1 LNYKKTQISDAVAF
15 SSVIDKKF
23 TTNRITVRFLTELN
37 KTTASLNSVAFMT
50 LTDTNAKYKTIAEL
64 SKKLNS
70 LYGANLK
77 SNSHK
82 AGDIQV
88 LEVSISAILSKFALG
103 DEDILAESAD
113 ILLDCIFSP
122 NIVDGEFE
130 NSVFGY
136 SKKDLLDTIE
146 SEINNKR
153 SYAINKACEVI
164 YENEPCSTSSY
175 GTKETA
181 TAVTPKAAYEQYK
194 TILATAQVEISFVG
208 GEESDVVFDKFK
220 AKFDSLTRNPK
231 EVSVI
236 NFSKIK
242 PEIAEKSMSL
252 DVNQTKMVLAFK
264 SNTKDVIKNK
274 LTSTIFGG
282 TPSSKLFMNVREKL
296 SLCYYCASGYSY
308 SKGTLL
314 VDCGIE
320 KDKIDQTREEILRQF
335 DDIKAGNVT
344 DTEFT
349 NALLATINN
358 LKSIGDSVNSV
369 DMWYFD
375 EWCKNPTA
383 IKSPHDTI
391 DLYKALTKEDIT
403 ENAKTFTL
411 DTVFTMVGD
420 TDANTNTDGD
430 LNE

>member
-1 LNYKKTQISDAVAF
+1 
-15 SSVIDKKF
+15 
-23 TTNRITVRFLTELN
+23 
-37 KTTASLNSVAFMT
+37 MT

-88 LEVSISAILSKFALG
+88 LEVSVSAILSKFAL
-103 DEDILAESAD
+103 DNENILSDATD

-122 NIVDGEFE
+122 NIVNGEFE

-153 SYAINKACEVI
+153 SYAINKACEVV
-164 YENEPCSTSSY
+164 YQDEPCSTSSY

-181 TAVTPKAAYEQYK
+181 AAVTPKAAYEQYK
-194 TILATAQVEISFVG
+194 NILSTAQVEISFVG
-208 GEESDVVFDKFK
+208 GENSDIVLGKFEE
-220 AKFDSLTRNPK
+220 KFNGLTRNPK
-231 EVSVI
+231 EVSVV

-242 PEIAEKSMSL
+242 PETAEKSMSL

-264 SNTKDVIKNK
+264 SDTKDIIKNK

-320 KDKIDQTREEILRQF
+320 KDKIDQTKKEILQQF
-335 DDIKAGNVT
+335 DDIKSGNIT

-349 NALLATINN
+349 NALLATLNN

-375 EWCKNPTA
+375 EWCKNSGG
-383 IKSPHDTI
+383 IKSPDDTI
-391 DLYKALTKEDIT
+391 ALYKALTKEDII
-403 ENAKTFTL
+403 ENAKTFKL
-411 DTVFTMVGD
+411 DTVFTMLGNV
-420 TDANTNTDGD
+420 NGD

>member
-1 LNYKKTQISDAVAF
+1 
-15 SSVIDKKF
+15 
-23 TTNRITVRFLTELN
+23 LTELDE
-37 KTTASLNSVAFMT
+37 KTASLNSVAFMS
-50 LTDTNAKYKTIAEL
+50 LTDTNSKYRTIAEL

-88 LEVSISAILSKFALG
+88 LEVSISAILGKFALDG
-103 DEDILAESAD
+103 EDILGEIAD

-122 NIVDGEFE
+122 NIVNGEFE

-153 SYAINKACEVI
+153 SYAINKACEIV
-164 YENEPCSTSSY
+164 YQNEPCSNSSY

-181 TAVTPKAAYEQYK
+181 AAVNPRAAYVQYKKILETAV
-194 TILATAQVEISFVG
+194 VEISFVG
-208 GEESDVVFDKFK
+208 GEENSVVFDKFK
-220 AKFDSLTRNPK
+220 EKFDGLNRNPR
-231 EVSVI
+231 EISVV

-242 PEIAEKSMSL
+242 PETAEKSMNL

-264 SNTKDVIKNK
+264 SNTKNVLKNK
-274 LTSTIFGG
+274 LTSTVFGG

-308 SKGTLL
+308 SKGTML

-320 KDKIDQTREEILRQF
+320 KDKIDQTKAEILRQF
-335 DDIKAGNVT
+335 DDIKSGNVS

-349 NALLATINN
+349 NALLATLNN

-375 EWCKNPTA
+375 EWCKNSGEIKGE
-383 IKSPHDTI
+383 IKSPQDTI
-391 DLYKALTKEDIT
+391 ALYKAITKEDII
-403 ENAKTFTL
+403 ENAKTFKL

-420 TDANTNTDGD
+420 TAADGDIDGD